1 MSSPAERAPSS
12 ESTEHVRELVARG
25 QQGDRDALEELYLIH
40 FDRIYSYLH
49 VSVGNRHDAEDL
61 TTQTFLKMLEKIGSF
76 KWQSAPFSAWL
87 FRIAHNLAMDHF
99 RSRRRWQPEE
109 EVPEPPGEEEPSA
122 ELEAMQVIGRES
134 MLKLI
139 DRLSPEQQ
147 QVLTLKFV
155 FNLPNAEV
163 AAILDKT
170 EGAIKSLQHRALVSL
185 QKQIASQKA

>member
-1 MSSPAERAPSS
+1 
-12 ESTEHVRELVARG
+12 
-25 QQGDRDALEELYLIH
+25 
-40 FDRIYSYLH
+40 
-49 VSVGNRHDAEDL
+49 
-61 TTQTFLKMLEKIGSF
+61 MLEKIGSF

-185 QKQIASQKA
+185 QKQIAGQKA

>member
-1 MSSPAERAPSS
+1 M
-12 ESTEHVRELVARG
+12 
-25 QQGDRDALEELYLIH
+25 
-40 FDRIYSYLH
+40 
-49 VSVGNRHDAEDL
+49 
-61 TTQTFLKMLEKIGSF
+61 QT
-76 KWQSAPFSAWL
+76 
-87 FRIAHNLAMDHF
+87 
-99 RSRRRWQPEE
+99 
-109 EVPEPPGEEEPSA
+109 
-122 ELEAMQVIGRES
+122 IGRES

-185 QKQIASQKA
+185 QKQIARQEA

>member
-1 MSSPAERAPSS
+1 
-12 ESTEHVRELVARG
+12 
-25 QQGDRDALEELYLIH
+25 
-40 FDRIYSYLH
+40 
-49 VSVGNRHDAEDL
+49 
-61 TTQTFLKMLEKIGSF
+61 MLEKIGTF

-99 RSRRRWQPEE
+99 RARRRWQPEE

-122 ELEAMQVIGRES
+122 ELTAMQTIGRES

-185 QKQIASQKA
+185 QKQIAHE

>member
-1 MSSPAERAPSS
+1 MDRAVDESAEHIRD
-12 ESTEHVRELVARG
+12 LVTRG

-76 KWQSAPFSAWL
+76 RWQSAPFSAWL

-109 EVPEPPGEEEPSA
+109 EVPEPPGDEEPSA
-122 ELEAMQVIGRES
+122 ELMAMRTIGRES

-139 DRLSPEQQ
+139 ERLSPEQQ

-163 AAILDKT
+163 ASILDKT

-185 QKQIASQKA
+185 QKQIQQQ